1 MDQYLEKAFF
11 RSQSKNAL
19 NYNSVGIG
27 IYARS
32 GASTVELSND
42 VKDKIR
48 KIKPNL
54 PAGLNLEIAFNRA
67 IYISVAIN
75 EVYKTFVY
83 CIYISSNNYLFIFR
97 KFKSCYSSRN
107 CTPSKSYSNHF

>member
-1 MDQYLEKAFF
+1 MSEKAFF

-42 VKDKIR
+42 IKDKIR

-54 PAGLNLEIAFNRA
+54 PDGLNLEVAFNRA
-67 IYISVAIN
+67 TYISVAIN
-75 EVYKTFVY
+75 EVYKTLFIAFILVV
-83 CIYISSNNYLFIFR
+83 IIIYLFLG
-97 KFKSCYSSRN
+97 N
-107 CTPSKSYSNHF
+107 L